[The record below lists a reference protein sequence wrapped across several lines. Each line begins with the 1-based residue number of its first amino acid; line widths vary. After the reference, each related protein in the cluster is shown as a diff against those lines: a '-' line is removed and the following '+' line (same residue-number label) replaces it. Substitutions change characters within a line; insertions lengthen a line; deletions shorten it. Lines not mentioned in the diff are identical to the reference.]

1 MTIRTLAEAAAEI
14 LKASKSGAPQEPL
27 KKLEGEVED
36 LGGSTTEKPE
46 GDAIGAN
53 ASKNAKR
60 ATPPGKPSPVGQE
73 PYKGPIKEEEES
85 EDFEEV
91 VAEVEEDE
99 ELEENDEVGEEDL
112 QETQENKTQM
122 IRDIMK
128 SVGVQEDIDALFN
141 GEELSEDF
149 RAKAATIFES
159 AVISRAEM
167 VVEKLEEEILQAA
180 METVEEIKEELENNI
195 DSYLNYV
202 VEEWKEDNQ
211 VAIESGLKS
220 ELTEEFIRG
229 LRNLFVE
236 HYIEIPEDK
245 VDVIDELAQEI
256 ESLRENLNDA
266 LNVNIEMKRK
276 IDEAKKAE
284 TILSV
289 CESLT
294 ATQVEKMKTLAEG
307 VDFTAVGEFREKLEI
322 LKENYFSNKVQ
333 DQQSKN
339 LFESAEPVHYEEE
352 VVPQHMQQYVNAIS
366 RTLVK

>member
-1 MTIRTLAEAAAEI
+1 MTIRTLAEAAAEV
-14 LKASKSGAPQEPL
+14 LKASKSGAPQDPPQ
-27 KKLEGEVED
+27 KLEGEVQD
-36 LGGSTTEKPE
+36 LGGSTYEKPE
-46 GDAIGAN
+46 GDAVGVN
-53 ASKNAKR
+53 AAAHAEK
-60 ATPPGKPSPVGQE
+60 ATPPGKPAPVGQE
-73 PYKGPIKEEEES
+73 PSKGALKEEEES
-85 EDFEEV
+85 EELQEEEV
-91 VAEVEEDE
+91 EDVQDEDQDEV
-99 ELEENDEVGEEDL
+99 LEEENLESA
-112 QETQENKTQM
+112 ETKKEM

-149 RAKAATIFES
+149 RSKAAAIFEA

-167 VVEKLEEEILQAA
+167 VVEKLEEEILSAA
-180 METVEEIKEELENNI
+180 METVEEIKEELEGNI

-202 VEEWKEDNQ
+202 VEEWKEENA

-236 HYIEIPEDK
+236 HYIDIPEEK
-245 VDVIDELAQEI
+245 VDVIEELSQEI

-266 LNVNIEMKRK
+266 LNTNIEMKKK
-276 IDEAKKAE
+276 IDEAKKVE

-289 CESLT
+289 CEGLT

-333 DQQSKN
+333 DQQSVT
-339 LFESAEPVHYEEE
+339 LFEAAEPVHYEEQE
-352 VVPQHMQQYVNAIS
+352 VPAHMQQYVNAIS